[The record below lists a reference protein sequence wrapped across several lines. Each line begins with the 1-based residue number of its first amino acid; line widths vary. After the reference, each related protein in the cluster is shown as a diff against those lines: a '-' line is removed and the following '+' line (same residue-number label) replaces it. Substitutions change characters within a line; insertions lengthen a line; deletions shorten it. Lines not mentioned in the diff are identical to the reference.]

1 MPCELCEEGMY
12 KWGET
17 GECMYETLEDCQL
30 ANQGEYLEE
39 KIKPAYDKPVDF
51 TMHFTKEQMDKLH
64 GEGEVL
70 IEVEGN
76 EEGET
81 MNILFTY
88 DKEDKEEER
97 EEKREEEL
105 EEDKREDDERIDIDE
120 EKEREYAKLTIAML
134 DEELDEYIDKVVNSI
149 KELHK

>member
-1 MPCELCEEGMY
+1 MPCEQCEEGGGKY
-12 KWGET
+12 RWGEN

-30 ANQGEYLEE
+30 DNQGEYLEE
-39 KIKPAYDKPVDF
+39 QIKPAYDKPVDF
-51 TMHFTKEQMDKLH
+51 TMHFTKEQMEELH

-88 DKEDKEEER
+88 DREEREEEIEEIEEER
-97 EEKREEEL
+97 E
-105 EEDKREDDERIDIDE
+105 
-120 EKEREYAKLTIAML
+120 YGNLTAAML
-134 DEELDEYIDKVVNSI
+134 DDELDEYIDKVVNSI

>member
-1 MPCELCEEGMY
+1 MPCEQCEEGGKY
-12 KWGET
+12 RWGEN

-30 ANQGEYLEE
+30 DNQGEYLEE
-39 KIKPAYDKPVDF
+39 QIKPAYDKPVDF
-51 TMHFTKEQMDKLH
+51 TMHFTKEQMEKLH

-88 DKEDKEEER
+88 DKEER
-97 EEKREEEL
+97 EEEKGKGWFVLPLLLVKFIIIYHYCTERGRERL
-105 EEDKREDDERIDIDE
+105 
-120 EKEREYAKLTIAML
+120 
-134 DEELDEYIDKVVNSI
+134 
-149 KELHK
+149 

>member
-1 MPCELCEEGMY
+1 
-12 KWGET
+12 
-17 GECMYETLEDCQL
+17 MYETLEDCQL

-39 KIKPAYDKPVDF
+39 EIKPAYDKPVDF
-51 TMHFTKEQMDKLH
+51 TMHFTKEQMEELH

-88 DKEDKEEER
+88 DKEER
-97 EEKREEEL
+97 EEETEEIEEES
-105 EEDKREDDERIDIDE
+105 RVWR
-120 EKEREYAKLTIAML
+120 
-134 DEELDEYIDKVVNSI
+134 VNCSYVR
-149 KELHK
+149 

>member
-17 GECMYETLEDCQL
+17 GECKYETLEDCQL
-30 ANQGEYLEE
+30 DNQGEYLEE

-51 TMHFTKEQMDKLH
+51 TMHFTKDQMEKLH

-88 DKEDKEEER
+88 DKEER
-97 EEKREEEL
+97 EDREKEL
-105 EEDKREDDERIDIDE
+105 EEDKREDDERIDIEE
-120 EKEREYAKLTIAML
+120 EKEREYAKLTVAML
-134 DEELDEYIDKVVNSI
+134 DDELDEYIDKLTDSI
-149 KELHK
+149 KKL

>member
-1 MPCELCEEGMY
+1 MPCEQCEEGGKY
-12 KWGET
+12 RWGEN

-30 ANQGEYLEE
+30 DNQGEYLEE
-39 KIKPAYDKPVDF
+39 QIKPAYDKPVDF
-51 TMHFTKEQMDKLH
+51 TMHFTKEQMEKLH

-88 DKEDKEEER
+88 DIEEREEETEEIEEER
-97 EEKREEEL
+97 EYGEL
-105 EEDKREDDERIDIDE
+105 
-120 EKEREYAKLTIAML
+120 TVAML
-134 DEELDEYIDKVVNSI
+134 DDELDEYIDKLTDSI
-149 KELHK
+149 KKL

>member
-1 MPCELCEEGMY
+1 MPCEQCEEEGKY
-12 KWGET
+12 RWGEN

-30 ANQGEYLEE
+30 DNQGEYLEE
-39 KIKPAYDKPVDF
+39 QIKPAYDKPVDF
-51 TMHFTKEQMDKLH
+51 TMHFTKEQMEKLH

-88 DKEDKEEER
+88 DKEEREEETEEIEEIEEIEEER
-97 EEKREEEL
+97 EYGEL
-105 EEDKREDDERIDIDE
+105 
-120 EKEREYAKLTIAML
+120 TVAML
-134 DEELDEYIDKVVNSI
+134 DDELDEYIDKLTDSI
-149 KELHK
+149 KKL